1 MHTISIWKTYDRLV
15 MDLAPVEVG
24 QIQLIEQVVSMMPF
38 WPMVSVL
45 AKLISP
51 TKILQKA

>member
-51 TKILQKA
+51 SKILQKA